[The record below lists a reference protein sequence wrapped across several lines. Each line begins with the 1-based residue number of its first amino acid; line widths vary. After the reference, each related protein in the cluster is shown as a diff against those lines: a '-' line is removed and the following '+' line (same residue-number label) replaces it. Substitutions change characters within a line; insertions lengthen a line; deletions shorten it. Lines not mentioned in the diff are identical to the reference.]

1 MSGGESEEE
10 EDAHMH
16 RLRPSRAARAE
27 SVSSGEDD
35 EEDEG
40 FHLLTAENLFSTLLH
55 RVRMRSTTTIA
66 LIHLL
71 IFVIDD
77 LNEPWWI
84 KRWI

>member
-10 EDAHMH
+10 EDGHMH

-40 FHLLTAENLFSTLLH
+40 FHLLTAENLFSTLLD
-55 RVRMRSTTTIA
+55 RVT
-66 LIHLL
+66 HLYTL
-71 IFVIDD
+71 VDHIM
-77 LNEPWWI
+77 
-84 KRWI
+84 

>member
-1 MSGGESEEE
+1 MRRRMEGGLLSGITNVYLFISSLVSGGESEEE

-55 RVRMRSTTTIA
+55 RVCTKTIC
-66 LIHLL
+66 
-71 IFVIDD
+71 
-77 LNEPWWI
+77 
-84 KRWI
+84 

>member
-55 RVRMRSTTTIA
+55 RVRTHVRRQRPIYRN
-66 LIHLL
+66 
-71 IFVIDD
+71 D
-77 LNEPWWI
+77 L
-84 KRWI
+84 K

>member
-1 MSGGESEEE
+1 MSFSSLVSGGESEEE

-55 RVRMRSTTTIA
+55 RVRY
-66 LIHLL
+66 
-71 IFVIDD
+71 
-77 LNEPWWI
+77 
-84 KRWI
+84 